1 MLAHNSRLS
10 LGFFDFVLLILS
22 AVLSM
27 ALPDDS
33 CSAKV
38 CTEPTNTQGSWALLQ
53 AGHKVARPPALDISA
68 VGIATRDPQEF
79 HGYPLDISAVGI
91 ETHVGINPS
100 GAAAPLNEDGYG
112 AVADR
117 CCQAEMQEFIR
128 RHMADLNLEVCEEAG
143 MLGIVPYHS
152 CEKGPQTFAALTAN
166 LLQDSSERCTWLANI
181 GDCKPMPED
190 CPKFSGALPVGDC
203 SCSRSR
209 AAHIDLVNGQVTKS
223 NLGGLGPDT
232 GAQEFR
238 ISNAG
243 TSNKNEAFDMV
254 ITTETPYF
262 AKYPQYNGLYNGF
275 GAINIAPPGGDGGS
289 FSGTVD
295 FKFTFY
301 AAGTSTPLEMS
312 EVHLAIFDLD
322 GTATDWGI
330 EYASSSAYKGYVT
343 DVSPSILAT
352 RLPDGKTQ
360 FVGSGSANNLPNPR
374 SPETLTDVQRRN
386 SVMYFYVN
394 VSSFV
399 FTFGVE
405 QAPSYAS
412 AGNGRYVMFAGT
424 SSLNDRC
431 AD

>member
-1 MLAHNSRLS
+1 
-10 LGFFDFVLLILS
+10 
-22 AVLSM
+22 
-27 ALPDDS
+27 
-33 CSAKV
+33 
-38 CTEPTNTQGSWALLQ
+38 
-53 AGHKVARPPALDISA
+53 
-68 VGIATRDPQEF
+68 
-79 HGYPLDISAVGI
+79 
-91 ETHVGINPS
+91 
-100 GAAAPLNEDGYG
+100 
-112 AVADR
+112 
-117 CCQAEMQEFIR
+117 
-128 RHMADLNLEVCEEAG
+128 
-143 MLGIVPYHS
+143 
-152 CEKGPQTFAALTAN
+152 
-166 LLQDSSERCTWLANI
+166 
-181 GDCKPMPED
+181 MPED

-209 AAHIDLVNGQVTKS
+209 AAHIDLVNGQVTTS

-243 TSNKNEAFDMV
+243 TSNKNETFDMV

-289 FSGTVD
+289 FS
-295 FKFTFY
+295 
-301 AAGTSTPLEMS
+301 
-312 EVHLAIFDLD
+312 

-374 SPETLTDVQRRN
+374 SPETLTDEQRRN